1 MTVRT
6 VGADHETPVLARA
19 GRGKFR
25 KHSPVRNASL
35 PDDASERPNGSF
47 TAIRIA
53 LTVAALT
60 FDLVVWGGQT
70 HSWTGGD
77 LPLLLVL
84 VPIIAVY
91 VVIAIVPSPVPG
103 IIAMVALATT
113 GLGMDTFAGL
123 GGLLVSIFLS
133 SYRLRRRG
141 AGFALLASIP
151 PIVNHALVVARYMDE
166 EGPSY
171 VLTTSA
177 LWCISILIAWG
188 VGRFLARTERRL
200 AAERRWAVQARDEAL
215 AAERLRISR
224 DLHDSVAHSLTGIVL
239 QTAGLQAGLRRSTLS
254 REQLDQALANI
265 QDASEQ
271 SVREMHRL
279 VGLLREDQA
288 HDGGVDGIEEIPRL
302 VESSRASGYD
312 VVTRTVGEPVPIDPS
327 IARAAYRVVQEGLSN
342 AMRHGRPGARA
353 DVTVEWTPQ
362 SLVVSV
368 RNGAGLEVDVT
379 EEGDGISLPRGGF
392 GLIGL
397 RERIAVLGGTL
408 EAGPQGDSYLLR
420 ATMPLDG
427 APAPAVIPPKK
438 EQK

>member
-1 MTVRT
+1 MLV
-6 VGADHETPVLARA
+6 
-19 GRGKFR
+19 
-25 KHSPVRNASL
+25 
-35 PDDASERPNGSF
+35 
-47 TAIRIA
+47 AI
-53 LTVAALT
+53 L
-60 FDLVVWGGQT
+60 
-70 HSWTGGD
+70 
-77 LPLLLVL
+77 
-84 VPIIAVY
+84 AVY
-91 VVIAIVPSPVPG
+91 AGIAFVKSPVPG
-103 IIAMVALATT
+103 FIAMIALGTT
-113 GLGMDTFAGL
+113 GFGMDLYAGL
-123 GGLLVSIFLS
+123 GGLIVSIFLV
-133 SYRLRRRG
+133 SYRLERRG
-141 AGFALLASIP
+141 AILALLATLFP
-151 PIVNHALVVARYMDE
+151 VANHALVAVRYMDE
-166 EGPSY
+166 GG
-171 VLTTSA
+171 LTYAFSTA
-177 LWCISILIAWG
+177 GVWFLAFLFAWG
-188 VGRFLARTERRL
+188 VGRFLAHNERRL

-254 REQLDQALANI
+254 REQLNQALANI

-408 EAGPQGDSYLLR
+408 KAGPQGDSYLLR

-427 APAPAVIPPKK
+427 ATAPSVIPPSK